1 MTERPNGDRNIIW
14 KGTYA
19 EETVLPTVVE
29 LVPETTV
36 ELLVV
41 AGVLVVEPE
50 AATVEEEAPVAEDP
64 LAAPV
69 AEGLSIQSKIN
80 GKKI

>member
-1 MTERPNGDRNIIW
+1 M
-14 KGTYA
+14 
-19 EETVLPTVVE
+19 
-29 LVPETTV
+29 
-36 ELLVV
+36 
-41 AGVLVVEPE
+41 LVVEPE